1 MKGYNEINTMPQFNT
16 QVSTRKDMFDKPD
29 DLMRKKNSATFGK
42 TQLVG
47 AKPSSMSP
55 VRKE

>member
-1 MKGYNEINTMPQFNT
+1 
-16 QVSTRKDMFDKPD
+16 MFDKPD